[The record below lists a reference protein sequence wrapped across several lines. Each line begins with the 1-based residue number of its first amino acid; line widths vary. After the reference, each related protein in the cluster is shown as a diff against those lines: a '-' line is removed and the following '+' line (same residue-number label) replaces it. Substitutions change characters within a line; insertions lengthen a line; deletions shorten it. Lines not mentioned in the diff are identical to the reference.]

1 MDWRVQLVE
10 DRDARMITY
19 DRKHWWKILFR
30 SQGTALPRVIWRV
43 GFFGALTAA
52 IWLWHTHAIPL
63 PRLDPLGHSLLG
75 VALGMLI
82 VLRTNSS
89 YDRWWEGRK
98 LWSSL
103 LNSGRNLVRAATVNA
118 GAVREL
124 ADLVHAYAVALKLH
138 LRKDGDLSV
147 LKGRMSAEMYKRVVE
162 ASDPPA
168 AVAFF
173 ITRWIKQA
181 QADGRI
187 DGGLA
192 RQLDGRVNDLIDLQG
207 GCDRIQQTPMPFA
220 YAAHI
225 KQLLMLYLVT
235 LPLLLVQLMGGTAV
249 FVVPAIAFGLLGV
262 EEAGIEI
269 EDPFGTEPNDLPLD
283 ELCADLDRDLA
294 EFVEMGEE
302 PADVGGVA
310 A

>member
-1 MDWRVQLVE
+1 
-10 DRDARMITY
+10 MIVY
-19 DRKHWWKILFR
+19 DNKQWWNILFCIR
-30 SQGTALPRVIWRV
+30 GTVVSRVVWRV
-43 GFFGALTAA
+43 GFFSLLTAG
-52 IWLWHTHAIPL
+52 IWAWETLAVPL
-63 PRLDPLGHSLLG
+63 PSLGPLGHSLLG

-82 VLRTNSS
+82 VLRTNAS

-98 LWSSL
+98 LWASL
-103 LNSGRNLVRAATVNA
+103 LNTGRNLVRSAAANA
-118 GAVREL
+118 GAVKDL
-124 ADLVHAYAVALKLH
+124 ADLVSAYALTLKLH
-138 LRKDGDLSV
+138 LRKDTDFTV
-147 LKGRMSAEMYKRVVE
+147 LKGRMSAEMYARVTE
-162 ASDPPA
+162 SPDPPA

-192 RQLDGRVNDLIDLQG
+192 RQFDARVNELIDYQG
-207 GCDRIQQTPMPFA
+207 GCDRIQQTPIPFA

-225 KQLLMLYLVT
+225 KQLLMMYLAT
-235 LPLLLVQLMGGTAV
+235 LPLLLVQKMGGMAL
-249 FVVPAIAFGLLGV
+249 FVVPAITFGLIGV

-269 EDPFGTEPNDLPLD
+269 EDPFGDDPNDLPLD

-294 EFVEMGEE
+294 EFVAMGEE
-302 PADVGGVA
+302 PGDAGGIA